1 MRLLAIDPGT
11 RQSAWVL
18 MDTTATVP
26 VRLADGSRAERPR
39 LIDFGIVPNDDL
51 LLLLRG
57 IAADRSTDAAV
68 IERVQPLGM
77 SVSDDVFETVY
88 WSGRFAEALHPRS
101 TYRLGRKV
109 VKAHLCG
116 TTRAKD
122 PNVNAVVKDRYGG
135 DTAKGTKASPGPLYG
150 VSRDVWAALAVG
162 LAWLEGAR

>member
-11 RQSAWVL
+11 RESAWVIL
-18 MDTTATVP
+18 DTVWSVP
-26 VRLADGSRAERPR
+26 VRLADGSAATAPR
-39 LIDFGIVPNDDL
+39 LIDFGIIPNDDL

-57 IAADRSTDAAV
+57 IAADRSADAAV

-88 WSGRFAEALHPRS
+88 WSGRFAEALYPRPV
-101 TYRLGRKV
+101 TRLGRKAE
-109 VKAHLCG
+109 KAHFCG

-135 DTAKGTKASPGPLYG
+135 ATAKGTKASPGPLYG